1 MLIAYCQ
8 LPIAPCNFN
17 IPSIIFC
24 LHPFTFAIHLIF
36 TKKRLITFICALVIY
51 STGFS
56 QNPYEILVERP
67 NEKTLKGIISQDV
80 LLKDTSF
87 KWYAENLKGYSPN
100 TVALEGLTK
109 NKDSIQL
116 LVFMGTWCEDS
127 HFIIPKFYSLL
138 DAAGFSQDRV
148 TLIGVDREKK
158 TLSHLSEALNVKNV
172 PTILVMKNGKEIGRV
187 IEFGKYGLFDK
198 ELGEIIVQADK
209 H

>member
-1 MLIAYCQ
+1 M
-8 LPIAPCNFN
+8 
-17 IPSIIFC
+17 
-24 LHPFTFAIHLIF
+24 
-36 TKKRLITFICALVIY
+36 KRLITFICALVIY